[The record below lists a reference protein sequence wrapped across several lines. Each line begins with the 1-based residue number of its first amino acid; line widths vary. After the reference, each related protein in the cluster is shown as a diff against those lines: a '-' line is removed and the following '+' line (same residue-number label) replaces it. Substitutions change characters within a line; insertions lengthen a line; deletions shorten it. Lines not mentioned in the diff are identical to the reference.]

1 MAHGAFVLQVMT
13 VQALQRI
20 LSALSQ
26 RLVVTDS
33 KEEVSD
39 SLVALLHL
47 LQSEEVRDTV
57 LSHSQDASLVEL
69 CRDLV
74 SGLSKSVRLAS
85 TSIGLT
91 AVAVFDAVCQNV
103 KARQLLLQ
111 HSDTEPIF
119 ERIPQLLADMPEH
132 SSIPLSVAHLTRYP
146 SAQRRVLA
154 SGRCAKLL
162 AGLNQLML
170 CSDARIASDAACAVG
185 NIAFNDEGRYQVLA
199 YQHLDDVIAGLLH
212 ILKAPEELAGNAAWA
227 IGNLCRDTKWCGK
240 MLEKADFVE
249 EVIKGI
255 RNICET
261 EDVQTA
267 CDWACAISMMTA
279 TERGQKLVLAHSDIE
294 TLRTRLIHNIW
305 LNKELK
311 PNDDRLLHAACLAL
325 RNLLETKEGKDQY
338 DGTMRQIMSADNSD
352 QVMHSN
358 NIDDLIRELDFEV
371 GANAAITMR
380 GLPSTT
386 IAPVGAGSSGRRS
399 GDNQGSWEAVA
410 PVEQDSVCIK
420 SLDGAILRSLPINLF
435 TTEAVIQDS
444 KPLIEDG
451 AEGEAGDYMIRWS
464 LSRDGTVP
472 VPPHMAKSQR
482 KSTGNG
488 GEKGPDIPK
497 NDANSEMRR
506 VPVLVVDLTGTCGVD
521 DTRTNSPKSA
531 KKKRDSSHLENGA
544 DEGDASRMSG
554 SRAAS
559 DGEREKADAD
569 GGEMGPAPTGHTV
582 KSVVCET
589 CTETMLAVAWE
600 PVFPESTDGCRF
612 VCDGGN
618 GGSYRNVASLTR
630 AEMSFD
636 GKYRCSITKLL
647 PGREYRV
654 LAIARTRFKPCH
666 GAQTMFETKAV
677 LRTKAAVPT
686 APEKCVLSSRTRTS
700 LKIRWV
706 APDGCGLGIDGY
718 EVAWCRAKLEE
729 SVEEGGESNDA
740 TGADGGYKVDGEW
753 EEVKEKLSAKETSW
767 QMKKLGPGQH
777 FGFRV
782 RAMNNEG
789 NGPWS
794 EDAFYCTAAS
804 VPSAPENLTNMNDD
818 DCTSAGAG
826 KLALSWD
833 KPNCNGSPILAYV
846 LEQQDT
852 VRGGAFEVVYNGPE
866 THFVVGGLMAG
877 NSYKFRVKASNNIG
891 AGEYSPLLEAAG
903 MAAVPAAC
911 DAPTLVRAKV
921 NALTIKWGE
930 PDCRGAEIRAYKVM
944 LAEAG
949 QETVPSKKTKFGKA
963 WQGTERTC
971 ELSTGLSAGKRYF
984 LRVIAINALGEGEG
998 GTVATVETE
1007 PDVPAA
1013 PHGLALVS
1021 KGHWT
1026 AKIKWKSPQVLNG
1039 AAITGYR
1046 IEVEQAG
1053 DGTTRTINVS
1063 GPCCE
1068 HEVGELQPERAYT
1081 IRVRATNKVGCSPY
1095 SDPLRITPAL
1105 PPPPPP
1111 GAPRLIAAK
1120 PHGMSVRWDPPA
1132 GGIPVEGY
1140 RIEVLPEGAEQ
1151 NGKFS
1156 NHDVHTYKADEC
1168 RADLVGLRAG
1178 LSYKVRVVA
1187 RNKSGFGEKG
1197 PVAVLRT
1204 EAVTPAPTNL
1214 QTQIAECDSSLV
1226 ALCSWDRVEA
1236 VGAAAGGPIT
1246 YHAEVD
1252 DGGEGSA
1259 DFKQVYVGA
1268 KTQFSHHLQSGK
1280 SYKFRVR
1287 AVSAIGS
1294 SAWSVIKGF
1303 SRALPIQG
1311 VPDGVA
1317 VRLLDD
1323 ARTVSLVWNAPI
1335 SPNVGAY
1342 QVRVDLQ
1349 EGKKR
1354 RLDEGFDYRRDDLTE
1369 GLHRFQVRAMV
1380 NGKWSEWSKEV
1391 ALTIPPNLASHPPKR
1406 PVMTGGSKGPGSEQ
1420 ASGLGMGVAG
1430 ADESKQKEWPGQD
1443 FSLLG
1448 NAVGGAVNSVPVSVP
1463 MPGGFDSSSLGAGP
1477 DAFPIGA
1484 SPPSGVEHDLYKGAG
1499 DQDVVDKMFGIGGGT
1514 MQASQ
1519 VRSAQSLFGSDLSA
1533 AADQMGAL
1541 RLTQDAYATATEP
1554 DSRVLGEARGALGAL
1569 GRAAGVPEMGAIG
1582 GGVGSVGVGFGVTAA
1597 HPQLPQHQTQQFSGG
1612 ATEGGHNFSAGGRG
1626 GGMPKLLGGGGL
1638 GGLMGEEEDVL
1649 MSLRSIPTGL
1659 LDEVRQIQKN
1669 WHGCNMSS
1677 ACMLSHEIVRE
1688 CLPG

>member
-1 MAHGAFVLQVMT
+1 MT

-26 RLVVTDS
+26 RLAVTDS
-33 KEEVSD
+33 EEEVSD

-47 LQSEEVRDTV
+47 LQSEEVRDNV
-57 LSHSQDASLVEL
+57 LSHSKDASLVEL
-69 CRDLV
+69 CGDLV

-199 YQHLDDVIAGLLH
+199 YQHLDDVVAGLLH

-227 IGNLCRDTKWCGK
+227 IGNLCRDAKWCGK
-240 MLEKADFVE
+240 MLEKPDFVD
-249 EVIKGI
+249 EVLKGI

-261 EDVQTA
+261 EDLQTA
-267 CDWACAISMMTA
+267 LDWACAISMMTA
-279 TERGQKLVLAHSDIE
+279 TTQGQQAVLAHPDSDALI
-294 TLRTRLIHNIW
+294 TRLVYNIG
-305 LNKELK
+305 LNAELESG
-311 PNDDRLLHAACLAL
+311 DDRMMHAVCLAL
-325 RNLLETKEGKDQY
+325 RNLRETQEGKE
-338 DGTMRQIMSADNSD
+338 RFSSACERPVEST
-352 QVMHSN
+352 VR
-358 NIDDLIRELDFEV
+358 LIQELDYEI

-380 GLPSTT
+380 GFPSTT
-386 IAPVGAGSSGRRS
+386 FAPAVPASSGRRN
-399 GDNQGSWEAVA
+399 GDVIQASWDKVV
-410 PVEQDSVCIK
+410 PVEPDRICIK
-420 SLDGAILRSLPINLF
+420 TLDGAILRSLPINLF
-435 TTEAVIQDS
+435 TSEAVVQEQGMLGDDA
-444 KPLIEDG
+444 L
-451 AEGEAGDYMIRWS
+451 EGEAQKDHAAK
-464 LSRDGTVP
+464 RDKAASEDAAS
-472 VPPHMAKSQR
+472 PPPPGKR
-482 KSTGNG
+482 KFPGSNG
-488 GEKGPDIPK
+488 QGRAADSV
-497 NDANSEMRR
+497 ACM
-506 VPVLVVDLTGTCGVD
+506 VTGTDQGAVEPAASGD
-521 DTRTNSPKSA
+521 DRTSA
-531 KKKRDSSHLENGA
+531 AAHGGARPSNQKKRDSSHLENGA
-544 DEGDASRMSG
+544 EEEDNASSMRG
-554 SRAAS
+554 SAVANNS
-559 DGEREKADAD
+559 DGDKAEGE
-569 GGEMGPAPTGHTV
+569 GGEMGPAPGGHAV
-582 KSVVCET
+582 KAVECES
-589 CTETMLAVAWE
+589 CTETALSVAWE
-600 PVFPESTDGCRF
+600 PVFPESTDSCRF

-618 GGSYRNVASLTR
+618 GGSYRNVATLSR
-630 AEMSFD
+630 EERSAD
-636 GKYRCSITKLL
+636 GKYRCNITKLL

-666 GAQTMFETKAV
+666 GAQTMFDTKAV
-677 LRTKAAVPT
+677 LRTKAAVPAT
-686 APEKCVLSSRTRTS
+686 PEKCVLSSRTRTS

-729 SVEEGGESNDA
+729 AAEEAGDGADA
-740 TGADGGYKVDGEW
+740 TEAGAGGGYKEDGEW
-753 EEVKEKLSAKETSW
+753 EEVKETLTAKDTSW

-782 RAMNNEG
+782 RAMNQEG
-789 NGPWS
+789 KGLWS
-794 EDAFYCTAAS
+794 EIAFYSTAAS
-804 VPSAPENLTNMNDD
+804 VPSAPEKLININDD
-818 DCTSAGAG
+818 TAVAG

-833 KPNCNGSPILAYV
+833 APSCNGSPIWAYV

-877 NSYKFRVKASNNIG
+877 NAYKFRVKASNNIG
-891 AGEYSPLLEAAG
+891 AGEYSPVLEAAG
-903 MAAVPAAC
+903 IAAVPAAC
-911 DAPTLVRAKV
+911 DAPTLVKAKV
-921 NALTIKWGE
+921 NSLSIRWSE

-949 QETVPSKKTKFGKA
+949 QESVPSKKTKFNKA
-963 WQGTERTC
+963 WQGAERAC
-971 ELSTGLSAGKRYF
+971 EIGTGLSAGRRY
-984 LRVIAINALGEGEG
+984 LVRVIAINAQGEGEPG
-998 GTVATVETE
+998 AAALLETE

-1013 PHGLALVS
+1013 PQGLALIS

-1039 AAITGYR
+1039 SAITGYR

-1053 DGTTRTINVS
+1053 DGSTRTINIA
-1063 GPCCE
+1063 GAACE
-1068 HEVGELQPERAYT
+1068 YEVGELQPERAYL
-1081 IRVRATNKVGCSPY
+1081 IRVRAASKVGCSPH
-1095 SDPLRITPAL
+1095 SEPLRITPAL

-1120 PHGMSVRWDPPA
+1120 PHGMSVRWDPPG

-1151 NGKFS
+1151 SGKFS

-1178 LSYKVRVVA
+1178 LSYKVRVIA

-1214 QTQIAECDSSLV
+1214 QTQITEGDSAGSLV
-1226 ALCSWDRVEA
+1226 ALCSWERVEA
-1236 VGAAAGGPIT
+1236 LAAGGAGVAVGQIT
-1246 YHAEVD
+1246 YHMEVD

-1259 DFKQVYVGA
+1259 DFKQVYVGP
-1268 KTQFSHHLQSGK
+1268 KTQFSHPLQSGK

-1303 SRALPIQG
+1303 SRAVPMQG

-1323 ARTVSLVWNAPI
+1323 GRTISLVS
-1335 SPNVGAY
+1335 SPVKPRFFERGSN
-1342 QVRVDLQ
+1342 
-1349 EGKKR
+1349 R
-1354 RLDEGFDYRRDDLTE
+1354 R
-1369 GLHRFQVRAMV
+1369 
-1380 NGKWSEWSKEV
+1380 S
-1391 ALTIPPNLASHPPKR
+1391 
-1406 PVMTGGSKGPGSEQ
+1406 
-1420 ASGLGMGVAG
+1420 
-1430 ADESKQKEWPGQD
+1430 
-1443 FSLLG
+1443 
-1448 NAVGGAVNSVPVSVP
+1448 
-1463 MPGGFDSSSLGAGP
+1463 
-1477 DAFPIGA
+1477 
-1484 SPPSGVEHDLYKGAG
+1484 
-1499 DQDVVDKMFGIGGGT
+1499 
-1514 MQASQ
+1514 
-1519 VRSAQSLFGSDLSA
+1519 
-1533 AADQMGAL
+1533 
-1541 RLTQDAYATATEP
+1541 
-1554 DSRVLGEARGALGAL
+1554 
-1569 GRAAGVPEMGAIG
+1569 
-1582 GGVGSVGVGFGVTAA
+1582 
-1597 HPQLPQHQTQQFSGG
+1597 
-1612 ATEGGHNFSAGGRG
+1612 
-1626 GGMPKLLGGGGL
+1626 
-1638 GGLMGEEEDVL
+1638 
-1649 MSLRSIPTGL
+1649 
-1659 LDEVRQIQKN
+1659 
-1669 WHGCNMSS
+1669 
-1677 ACMLSHEIVRE
+1677 
-1688 CLPG
+1688 